1 MKNIAIILASG
12 TGERF
17 GENIPKQFYQFEGKT
32 ILEHAIDAFEKNK
45 NIDEIIL
52 VTNPKFRDLAE
63 EILAKNSY
71 KKISKVLNGG
81 KTRVESSYI
90 GTSEAPD
97 DANVLIHD
105 AVRAFVT
112 QKIIDDNINALQKYE
127 AVGTAIDT
135 VDTIIQVDENNIIT
149 TIPPRKSLKRVQT
162 PQSFRASLIKKAHQL
177 ALKDED
183 ASFTDDC
190 GLILRYN
197 LAPIH
202 IVEGDEINIK
212 ITHKNDLKVIENLQQ
227 FCLEQENE

>member
-1 MKNIAIILASG
+1 MKNFAIILASG

-17 GENIPKQFYQFEGKT
+17 GEKIPKQFYKFRNKT
-32 ILEHAIDAFEKNK
+32 LLEYSLDAFENNK

-71 KKISKVLNGG
+71 KKISHVLNGG
-81 KTRVESSYI
+81 KTRVESSHI
-90 GTSEAPD
+90 GTSQVSD
-97 DANVLIHD
+97 GANVLIHD

-112 QKIIDDNINALQKYE
+112 QKIIDDNIEALKNYE
-127 AVGTAIDT
+127 AVGTAIES
-135 VDTIIQVDENNIIT
+135 VDTIIQVNENNVIT
-149 TIPPRKSLKRVQT
+149 SIPQRKFLKRVQT
-162 PQSFRASLIKKAHQL
+162 PQSFRSELIKKAHEM

-183 ASFTDDC
+183 ANFTDDC

-202 IVEGDEINIK
+202 IVDGDEINLK
-212 ITHKNDLKVIENLQQ
+212 ITHKNDLKIVENL
-227 FCLEQENE
+227 LNEG

>member
-17 GENIPKQFYQFEGKT
+17 GENIPKQFFEFRGKT
-32 ILEHAIDAFEKNK
+32 LLEHALDTFDRNK

-63 EILAKNSY
+63 EILARSSY
-71 KKISKVLNGG
+71 TKITKVLNGG
-81 KTRVESSYI
+81 ATRVESSYI

-112 QKIIDDNINALQKYE
+112 PKIIDDNIEALKKYE
-127 AVGTAIDT
+127 AIGTAIDT
-135 VDTIIQVDENNIIT
+135 IDTIVQVDENSVIT
-149 TIPPRKSLKRVQT
+149 AIPTRKYLKRVQT
-162 PQSFRASLIKKAHQL
+162 PQSFRATLIKQAHRL
-177 ALKDED
+177 ALKEKNTN
-183 ASFTDDC
+183 FTDDC
-190 GLILRYN
+190 GLILHYK

-202 IVEGDEINIK
+202 IVEGDELNIK
-212 ITHKNDLKVIENLQQ
+212 ITHKNDLKVIENMLG
-227 FCLEQENE
+227 

>member
-12 TGERF
+12 NGERF
-17 GENIPKQFYQFEGKT
+17 GENIPKQFFVFRGKT
-32 ILEHAIDAFEKNK
+32 LLEHAIDAFEKNK

-71 KKISKVLNGG
+71 KKISKLLNGG

-112 QKIIDDNINALQKYE
+112 QKSINDNIEALKKYD

-135 VDTIIQVDENNIIT
+135 IDTIIQVDENNVIT
-149 TIPPRKSLKRVQT
+149 AVPTRKFLKRVQT
-162 PQSFRASLIKKAHQL
+162 PQSFKARLIKQAHEL
-177 ALKDED
+177 ALKDEN

-190 GLILRYN
+190 GLVLRYN
-197 LAPIH
+197 LAQIH
-202 IVEGDEINIK
+202 VVNGDELNIK
-212 ITHKNDLKVIENLQQ
+212 ITHKNDLNVIENMLG
-227 FCLEQENE
+227 

>member
-17 GENIPKQFYQFEGKT
+17 GEKIPKQFYKFEGKT
-32 ILEHAIDAFEKNK
+32 ILEHSIDAFEKNK

-63 EILAKNSY
+63 EILKNNDY
-71 KKISKVLNGG
+71 KKVTKLLNGG
-81 KTRVESSYI
+81 KTRVESSYV
-90 GTSEAPD
+90 GTSEAPEES
-97 DANVLIHD
+97 NILIHD

-112 QKIIDDNINALQKYE
+112 QKIIDDNIEALKKYE

-135 VDTIIQVDENNIIT
+135 VDTIIQVDENNVIT
-149 TIPPRKSLKRVQT
+149 AIPPRKFLKRVQT
-162 PQSFRASLIKKAHQL
+162 PQSFRANLIKKAHEM

-183 ASFTDDC
+183 ANFTDDC

-202 IVEGDEINIK
+202 IVDGDELNIK
-212 ITHKNDLKVIENLQQ
+212 ITHKNDLNVIKNMLS
-227 FCLEQENE
+227 

>member
-17 GENIPKQFYQFEGKT
+17 GENVPKQFYQFEGKT
-32 ILEHAIDAFEKNK
+32 LLEHAIDAFEKNK

-63 EILAKNSY
+63 NILNKNDY
-71 KKISKVLNGG
+71 KKITKVLNGG

-90 GTSEAPD
+90 GTSEAPEE
-97 DANVLIHD
+97 ANVLIHD

-112 QKIIDDNINALQKYE
+112 QKIIDDNIEALKKHE
-127 AVGTAIDT
+127 AVGTAIESI
-135 VDTIIQVDENNIIT
+135 DTIIRVDENNVIT
-149 TIPPRKSLKRVQT
+149 AIPPRKFLKRVQT
-162 PQSFRASLIKKAHQL
+162 PQSFRANLIKKAHEL
-177 ALKDED
+177 ALKDEN

-202 IVEGDEINIK
+202 IVDGDELNVK
-212 ITHKNDLKVIENLQQ
+212 ITHKNDLNVIKNMLS
-227 FCLEQENE
+227 

>member
-17 GENIPKQFYQFEGKT
+17 GEKIPKQFYKFEGKT
-32 ILEHAIDAFEKNK
+32 ILEHSIDAFENNK

-63 EILAKNSY
+63 EILKNNDY
-71 KKISKVLNGG
+71 KKVTKLLNGG
-81 KTRVESSYI
+81 KTRVESSYV
-90 GTSEAPD
+90 GTSEAPEES
-97 DANVLIHD
+97 NVLIHD

-112 QKIIDDNINALQKYE
+112 QKIIDDNIEALKKYE

-135 VDTIIQVDENNIIT
+135 VDTIIQVDKNNVIT
-149 TIPPRKSLKRVQT
+149 AIPPRKFLKRVQT
-162 PQSFRASLIKKAHQL
+162 PQSFRANLIKKAHEM

-183 ASFTDDC
+183 ANFTDDC

-202 IVEGDEINIK
+202 IVDGDELNIK
-212 ITHKNDLKVIENLQQ
+212 ITHKNDLNVIKNMLS
-227 FCLEQENE
+227 

>member
-17 GENIPKQFYQFEGKT
+17 GEKIPKQFYKFEGKT
-32 ILEHAIDAFEKNK
+32 ILEHSIDAFENNK

-63 EILAKNSY
+63 EILKNNDY
-71 KKISKVLNGG
+71 KKVTKLLNGG
-81 KTRVESSYI
+81 KTRVESSYV
-90 GTSEAPD
+90 GTSEAPEES
-97 DANVLIHD
+97 NVLIHD

-112 QKIIDDNINALQKYE
+112 QKIIDDNIEALKKYE

-135 VDTIIQVDENNIIT
+135 VDTIIQVDKNNVIT
-149 TIPPRKSLKRVQT
+149 AIPPRKFLKRVQT
-162 PQSFRASLIKKAHQL
+162 PQSFRANLIKKAHEM

-183 ASFTDDC
+183 ANFTDDC

-202 IVEGDEINIK
+202 IVDGDELNIK
-212 ITHKNDLKVIENLQQ
+212 ITHKNDLNIIKNMLG
-227 FCLEQENE
+227 

>member
-17 GENIPKQFYQFEGKT
+17 GEKIPKQFYKFEGKT
-32 ILEHAIDAFEKNK
+32 ILEHSIDAFEKNK

-63 EILAKNSY
+63 EILKNNDY
-71 KKISKVLNGG
+71 KKVTKLLNGG
-81 KTRVESSYI
+81 KTRVESSYV
-90 GTSEAPD
+90 GTSEAPEES
-97 DANVLIHD
+97 NVLIHD

-112 QKIIDDNINALQKYE
+112 QKIIDDNIEALKKYE

-135 VDTIIQVDENNIIT
+135 VDTIIQVDESNVIT
-149 TIPPRKSLKRVQT
+149 AIPPRKFLKRVQT
-162 PQSFRASLIKKAHQL
+162 PQSFRANLIKKAHEM

-183 ASFTDDC
+183 ANFTDDC

-197 LAPIH
+197 LASIH
-202 IVEGDEINIK
+202 IVDGDELNVK
-212 ITHKNDLKVIENLQQ
+212 ITHKNDLNVIKNMLS
-227 FCLEQENE
+227 

>member
-17 GENIPKQFYQFEGKT
+17 GEKIPKQFYKFEGKT
-32 ILEHAIDAFEKNK
+32 ILEHSIDAFEKNK

-63 EILAKNSY
+63 EILKNNDY
-71 KKISKVLNGG
+71 KKVTKLLNGG
-81 KTRVESSYI
+81 KTRVESSYV
-90 GTSEAPD
+90 GTSEAPEES
-97 DANVLIHD
+97 NVLIHD

-112 QKIIDDNINALQKYE
+112 QKIIDDNIEALKKYE

-135 VDTIIQVDENNIIT
+135 VDTIIQVDESNVIT
-149 TIPPRKSLKRVQT
+149 AIPPRKFLKRVQT
-162 PQSFRASLIKKAHQL
+162 PQSFRANLIKKAHEM

-183 ASFTDDC
+183 ANFTDDC

-202 IVEGDEINIK
+202 IVDGDELNVK
-212 ITHKNDLKVIENLQQ
+212 ITHKNDLNIIKNMLS
-227 FCLEQENE
+227 

>member
-32 ILEHAIDAFEKNK
+32 LLEHAIDAFEKNK

-63 EILAKNSY
+63 NILNKNDY
-71 KKISKVLNGG
+71 KKITKVLNGG

-90 GTSEAPD
+90 GTSEAPEE
-97 DANVLIHD
+97 ANVLIHD

-112 QKIIDDNINALQKYE
+112 QKIIDDNIEALKNYE
-127 AVGTAIDT
+127 AVGTAIESI
-135 VDTIIQVDENNIIT
+135 DTIIQVDENNVIT
-149 TIPPRKSLKRVQT
+149 AIPPRKFLKRVQT
-162 PQSFRASLIKKAHQL
+162 PQSFRANLIKKAHEL
-177 ALKDED
+177 ALKDEN

-202 IVEGDEINIK
+202 IVDGDELNIK
-212 ITHKNDLKVIENLQQ
+212 ITHKNDLNLVKNM
-227 FCLEQENE
+227 LG

>member
-32 ILEHAIDAFEKNK
+32 ILEYAIDAFEKNK

-63 EILAKNSY
+63 EILNKNDY
-71 KKISKVLNGG
+71 KKITKLLNGG

-97 DANVLIHD
+97 EANVLIHD

-112 QKIIDDNINALQKYE
+112 QKIIDDNIEALQKYE

-135 VDTIIQVDENNIIT
+135 VDTIIQVDESDVVT
-149 TIPPRKSLKRVQT
+149 AIPPRKFLKRVQT
-162 PQSFRASLIKKAHQL
+162 PQSFRAKLIKQAHKL
-177 ALKDED
+177 ALKDEN

-202 IVEGDEINIK
+202 IVEGDEINLK
-212 ITHKNDLKVIENLQQ
+212 ITHKNDLNVIKNMLG
-227 FCLEQENE
+227 

>member
-17 GENIPKQFYQFEGKT
+17 GEKIPKQFYKFEGKT
-32 ILEHAIDAFEKNK
+32 ILEHSIDAFEKNK

-63 EILAKNSY
+63 EILKNNDY
-71 KKISKVLNGG
+71 KKVTKLLNGG
-81 KTRVESSYI
+81 KTRVESSYV
-90 GTSEAPD
+90 GTSEAPEES
-97 DANVLIHD
+97 NVLIHD

-112 QKIIDDNINALQKYE
+112 QKIIDDNIEALKKYE

-135 VDTIIQVDENNIIT
+135 VDTIIQVDENNVIT
-149 TIPPRKSLKRVQT
+149 AIPPRKFLKRVQT
-162 PQSFRASLIKKAHQL
+162 PQSFRANLIKKAHEM

-183 ASFTDDC
+183 ANFTDDC

-197 LAPIH
+197 LASIH
-202 IVEGDEINIK
+202 IVDGDELNVK
-212 ITHKNDLKVIENLQQ
+212 ITHKNDLNVIKNMLS
-227 FCLEQENE
+227 

>member
-32 ILEHAIDAFEKNK
+32 LLEHAIDAFEKNK

-63 EILAKNSY
+63 NILNKNDY
-71 KKISKVLNGG
+71 KKITKVLNGG

-90 GTSEAPD
+90 GTSETPK

-112 QKIIDDNINALQKYE
+112 QKIIDDNIEALKKHE
-127 AVGTAIDT
+127 AVGTAIESI
-135 VDTIIQVDENNIIT
+135 DTIIQVDKNNVIT
-149 TIPPRKSLKRVQT
+149 AIPPRKFLKRVQT
-162 PQSFRASLIKKAHQL
+162 PQSFRANLIKKAHEL
-177 ALKDED
+177 ALKDEN

-202 IVEGDEINIK
+202 IVDGDKINLK
-212 ITHKNDLKVIENLQQ
+212 ITQKNDLKIIENL
-227 FCLEQENE
+227 LDRGV

>member
-17 GENIPKQFYQFEGKT
+17 GEKIPKQFYKFEGKT
-32 ILEHAIDAFEKNK
+32 ILEHSIDAFENNK

-63 EILAKNSY
+63 EILKNNDY
-71 KKISKVLNGG
+71 KKVTKLLNGG
-81 KTRVESSYI
+81 KTRVESSYV
-90 GTSEAPD
+90 GTSEAPEES
-97 DANVLIHD
+97 NVLIHD

-112 QKIIDDNINALQKYE
+112 QKIIDDNIEALKKYE

-135 VDTIIQVDENNIIT
+135 VDTIIQVDENNVIT
-149 TIPPRKSLKRVQT
+149 AIPPRKFLKRVQT
-162 PQSFRASLIKKAHQL
+162 PQSFRANLIKKAHEM

-183 ASFTDDC
+183 ANFTDDC

-202 IVEGDEINIK
+202 IVDGDELNVK
-212 ITHKNDLKVIENLQQ
+212 ITHKNDLNIIKNMLS
-227 FCLEQENE
+227 

>member
-32 ILEHAIDAFEKNK
+32 LLEHAIDAFEKNK

-63 EILAKNSY
+63 NILNKNDY
-71 KKISKVLNGG
+71 KKITKVLNGG

-90 GTSEAPD
+90 GTSEAPEE
-97 DANVLIHD
+97 ANVLIHD

-112 QKIIDDNINALQKYE
+112 QKIIDDNIEALKKHE
-127 AVGTAIDT
+127 AVGTAIESI
-135 VDTIIQVDENNIIT
+135 DTIIQVDKNNVIT
-149 TIPPRKSLKRVQT
+149 AIPPRKFLKRVQT
-162 PQSFRASLIKKAHQL
+162 PQSFRANLIKKAHEL
-177 ALKDED
+177 ALKDEN

-202 IVEGDEINIK
+202 IVDGDELNIK
-212 ITHKNDLKVIENLQQ
+212 ITHKNDLNIIKNMLG
-227 FCLEQENE
+227 

>member
-17 GENIPKQFYQFEGKT
+17 GENIPKQFFKFKGKT
-32 ILEHAIDAFEKNK
+32 LLEHSIDAFEQNN
-45 NIDEIIL
+45 NIDEIFV

-63 EILAKNSY
+63 KILEKNKY
-71 KKISKVLNGG
+71 KKVTKLLNGG

-90 GTSEAPD
+90 GTSEAPENS
-97 DANVLIHD
+97 NVLIHD

-112 QKIIDDNINALQKYE
+112 QKIINNNTEALKNYD

-135 VDTIIQVDENNIIT
+135 IDTIIQVDEKNIINA
-149 TIPPRKSLKRVQT
+149 IPQRKFLKRVQT
-162 PQSFRASLIKKAHQL
+162 PQSFRANLIKKAHEL
-177 ALKDED
+177 ALKDEN

-190 GLILRYN
+190 GLILRYK

-202 IVEGDEINIK
+202 IVEGDEINLK
-212 ITHKNDLKVIENLQQ
+212 ITHKNDLNMIEKMLG
-227 FCLEQENE
+227 

>member
-17 GENIPKQFYQFEGKT
+17 GENVPKQFYQFEGKT
-32 ILEHAIDAFEKNK
+32 LLEHAIDAFEKNK

-63 EILAKNSY
+63 NILNKNDY
-71 KKISKVLNGG
+71 KKITKVLNGG

-90 GTSEAPD
+90 GTSEAPEE
-97 DANVLIHD
+97 ANVLIHD

-112 QKIIDDNINALQKYE
+112 QKIIDDNIEALKKHE
-127 AVGTAIDT
+127 AVGTAIESI
-135 VDTIIQVDENNIIT
+135 DTIIQVDENNVIT
-149 TIPPRKSLKRVQT
+149 AIPPRKLLKRVQT
-162 PQSFRASLIKKAHQL
+162 PQSFRANLIKKAHEL
-177 ALKDED
+177 ALKDEN

-202 IVEGDEINIK
+202 IVDGDEINLK
-212 ITHKNDLKVIENLQQ
+212 ITQKNDLKIIENL
-227 FCLEQENE
+227 LDRGV

>member
-17 GENIPKQFYQFEGKT
+17 GEKIPKQFYKFEGKT
-32 ILEHAIDAFEKNK
+32 ILEHSIDAFENNK

-63 EILAKNSY
+63 EILKNNDY
-71 KKISKVLNGG
+71 KKVTKLLNGG
-81 KTRVESSYI
+81 KTRVESSYV
-90 GTSEAPD
+90 GTSEAPEES
-97 DANVLIHD
+97 NVLIHD

-112 QKIIDDNINALQKYE
+112 QKIIDDNIEALKKYE

-135 VDTIIQVDENNIIT
+135 VDTIIQVDKNNVIT
-149 TIPPRKSLKRVQT
+149 AIPPRKFLKRVQT
-162 PQSFRASLIKKAHQL
+162 PQSFRANLIKKAHEM

-183 ASFTDDC
+183 ANFTDDC

-202 IVEGDEINIK
+202 IVDGDELNIK
-212 ITHKNDLKVIENLQQ
+212 ITHKNDLNAIKNMLS
-227 FCLEQENE
+227 

>member
-17 GENIPKQFYQFEGKT
+17 GEKIPKQFYKFEGKT
-32 ILEHAIDAFEKNK
+32 ILEHSIDAFENNK

-63 EILAKNSY
+63 EILKNNDY
-71 KKISKVLNGG
+71 KKVTKLLNGG
-81 KTRVESSYI
+81 KTRVESSYV
-90 GTSEAPD
+90 GTSEAPEES
-97 DANVLIHD
+97 NVLIHD

-112 QKIIDDNINALQKYE
+112 QKIIDDNIEALKKYE

-135 VDTIIQVDENNIIT
+135 VDTIIQVDENNVIT
-149 TIPPRKSLKRVQT
+149 AIPPRKFLKRVQT
-162 PQSFRASLIKKAHQL
+162 PQSFKANLIKKAHEM

-183 ASFTDDC
+183 ANFTDDC

-202 IVEGDEINIK
+202 IVDGDELNVK
-212 ITHKNDLKVIENLQQ
+212 ITHKNDLNVIKNMLS
-227 FCLEQENE
+227 

>member
-17 GENIPKQFYQFEGKT
+17 GEKIPKQFYKFEGKT
-32 ILEHAIDAFEKNK
+32 ILEHSIDAFEKNK

-63 EILAKNSY
+63 EILRNNDY
-71 KKISKVLNGG
+71 KKVTKLLNGG
-81 KTRVESSYI
+81 KTRVESSYV
-90 GTSEAPD
+90 GTSEAPEES
-97 DANVLIHD
+97 NVLIHD

-112 QKIIDDNINALQKYE
+112 QKIIDDNIEALKKYE

-135 VDTIIQVDENNIIT
+135 VDTIIQVDESNVIT
-149 TIPPRKSLKRVQT
+149 AIPPRKFLKRVQT
-162 PQSFRASLIKKAHQL
+162 PQSFRANLIKKAHEM

-183 ASFTDDC
+183 ANFTDDC

-202 IVEGDEINIK
+202 IVDGDELNVK
-212 ITHKNDLKVIENLQQ
+212 ITHKNDLNVIKNMLS
-227 FCLEQENE
+227 

>member
-1 MKNIAIILASG
+1 MKNFAIILASG

-17 GENIPKQFYQFEGKT
+17 GEKIPKQFYQFRNKT
-32 ILEHAIDAFEKNK
+32 LLEYSIDAFENNS

-52 VTNPKFRDLAE
+52 VTNPNFRDLTE
-63 EILAKNSY
+63 EILAKNNY
-71 KKISKVLNGG
+71 RKISKVLNGG

-90 GTSEAPD
+90 GTSQVPN

-112 QKIIDDNINALQKYE
+112 QKIIDDNIEALKKYE
-127 AVGTAIDT
+127 AVGTAIESI
-135 VDTIIQVDENNIIT
+135 DTIIQVDENNVIT
-149 TIPPRKSLKRVQT
+149 AIPPRKFLKRVQT
-162 PQSFRASLIKKAHQL
+162 PQSFRANLIKKAHEL
-177 ALKDED
+177 ALKDEN

-202 IVEGDEINIK
+202 IVDGDEINLK
-212 ITHKNDLKVIENLQQ
+212 ITQKNDLKIIENL
-227 FCLEQENE
+227 LDRGV

>member
-17 GENIPKQFYQFEGKT
+17 GEKIPKQFYKFEGKT
-32 ILEHAIDAFEKNK
+32 ILEHSIDAFEKNK

-63 EILAKNSY
+63 EILKNNDY
-71 KKISKVLNGG
+71 KKVTKLLNGG
-81 KTRVESSYI
+81 KTRVESSYV
-90 GTSEAPD
+90 GTSEAPEES
-97 DANVLIHD
+97 NVLIHD

-112 QKIIDDNINALQKYE
+112 QKIIDDNIEALKKYE

-135 VDTIIQVDENNIIT
+135 VDTIIQVDENNVIT
-149 TIPPRKSLKRVQT
+149 AIPPRKFLKRVQT
-162 PQSFRASLIKKAHQL
+162 PQSFRANLIKKAHEM

-183 ASFTDDC
+183 ANFTDDC

-202 IVEGDEINIK
+202 IVDGDELNIK
-212 ITHKNDLKVIENLQQ
+212 ITHKNDLNVIKNMLS
-227 FCLEQENE
+227 

>member
-63 EILAKNSY
+63 EILNKNDY
-71 KKISKVLNGG
+71 KKITKLLNGG

-97 DANVLIHD
+97 EANVLIHD

-112 QKIIDDNINALQKYE
+112 QKIIDDNIEALQKYE

-135 VDTIIQVDENNIIT
+135 VDTIIQVDKNDVVT
-149 TIPPRKSLKRVQT
+149 AIPPRKFLKRVQT
-162 PQSFRASLIKKAHQL
+162 PQSFKANLIKKAHEL
-177 ALKDED
+177 ALKDEN

-202 IVEGDEINIK
+202 IVDGDELNIK
-212 ITHKNDLKVIENLQQ
+212 ITHKNDLNIIKNMLG
-227 FCLEQENE
+227 

>member
-17 GENIPKQFYQFEGKT
+17 GEKIPKKFYKFEGKT
-32 ILEHAIDAFEKNK
+32 ILEHSIDAFENNK

-63 EILAKNSY
+63 EILKNNDY
-71 KKISKVLNGG
+71 KKVTKLLNGG
-81 KTRVESSYI
+81 KTRVESSYV
-90 GTSEAPD
+90 GTSEAPEES
-97 DANVLIHD
+97 NVLIHD

-112 QKIIDDNINALQKYE
+112 QKIIDDNIEALKKYE

-135 VDTIIQVDENNIIT
+135 VDTIIQVDKNNVIT
-149 TIPPRKSLKRVQT
+149 AIPPRKFLKRVQT
-162 PQSFRASLIKKAHQL
+162 PQSFRANLIKKAHEM

-183 ASFTDDC
+183 ANFTDDC

-202 IVEGDEINIK
+202 IVDGDELNIK
-212 ITHKNDLKVIENLQQ
+212 ITHKNDLNVIKNMLS
-227 FCLEQENE
+227 

>member
-17 GENIPKQFYQFEGKT
+17 GENIPKQFFEFRGKT
-32 ILEHAIDAFEKNK
+32 LLEHALDTFERNK

-63 EILAKNSY
+63 EILARSSY
-71 KKISKVLNGG
+71 TKITKVLNGG
-81 KTRVESSYI
+81 ATRVESSYI

-112 QKIIDDNINALQKYE
+112 PKIIDDNIEALKKYE
-127 AVGTAIDT
+127 AIGTAIDT
-135 VDTIIQVDENNIIT
+135 IDTIVQVDENSVIT
-149 TIPPRKSLKRVQT
+149 AIPTRKYLKRVQT
-162 PQSFRASLIKKAHQL
+162 PQSFRATLIKQAHRL
-177 ALKDED
+177 ALKEENTN
-183 ASFTDDC
+183 FTDDC
-190 GLILRYN
+190 GLILHYK

-202 IVEGDEINIK
+202 IVEGDELNIK
-212 ITHKNDLKVIENLQQ
+212 ITHKNDLKVIENMLG
-227 FCLEQENE
+227 

>member
-12 TGERF
+12 NGERF
-17 GENIPKQFYQFEGKT
+17 GENIPKQFFVFRGKT
-32 ILEHAIDAFEKNK
+32 LLEHAIDAFEKNK

-71 KKISKVLNGG
+71 KKISKLLNGG

-112 QKIIDDNINALQKYE
+112 QKSINDNL
-127 AVGTAIDT
+127 
-135 VDTIIQVDENNIIT
+135 
-149 TIPPRKSLKRVQT
+149 
-162 PQSFRASLIKKAHQL
+162 SLI
-177 ALKDED
+177 
-183 ASFTDDC
+183 
-190 GLILRYN
+190 
-197 LAPIH
+197 H
-202 IVEGDEINIK
+202 I
-212 ITHKNDLKVIENLQQ
+212 
-227 FCLEQENE
+227 

>member
-17 GENIPKQFYQFEGKT
+17 GEKIPKQFYKFEGKT
-32 ILEHAIDAFEKNK
+32 ILEHSIDAFEKNK

-63 EILAKNSY
+63 EILKNNDY
-71 KKISKVLNGG
+71 KKVTKLLNGG
-81 KTRVESSYI
+81 KTRVESSYV
-90 GTSEAPD
+90 GTSETPEES
-97 DANVLIHD
+97 NVLIHD

-112 QKIIDDNINALQKYE
+112 QKIIDDNIEALKKYE

-135 VDTIIQVDENNIIT
+135 VDTIIQVDESNVIT
-149 TIPPRKSLKRVQT
+149 AIPPRKFLKRVQT
-162 PQSFRASLIKKAHQL
+162 PQSFRANLIKKAHEM

-183 ASFTDDC
+183 ANFTDDC

-202 IVEGDEINIK
+202 IVDGDELNVK
-212 ITHKNDLKVIENLQQ
+212 ITHKNDLNVIKNML
-227 FCLEQENE
+227 

>member
-17 GENIPKQFYQFEGKT
+17 GEKIPKQFYKFEGKT
-32 ILEHAIDAFEKNK
+32 ILEHSIDAFENNK

-63 EILAKNSY
+63 EILKNNDY
-71 KKISKVLNGG
+71 KKVTKLLNGG
-81 KTRVESSYI
+81 KTRVESSYV
-90 GTSEAPD
+90 GTSEAPEES
-97 DANVLIHD
+97 NVLIHD

-112 QKIIDDNINALQKYE
+112 QKIIDDNIEALKKYE

-135 VDTIIQVDENNIIT
+135 VDTIIQVDENNVIT
-149 TIPPRKSLKRVQT
+149 AIPPRKFLKRVQT
-162 PQSFRASLIKKAHQL
+162 PQSFRANLIKKAHGM

-183 ASFTDDC
+183 ANFTDDC

-202 IVEGDEINIK
+202 IVDGDELNVK
-212 ITHKNDLKVIENLQQ
+212 ITHKNDLNIIKNMLS
-227 FCLEQENE
+227 

>member
-32 ILEHAIDAFEKNK
+32 LLEHAIDAFEKNK

-63 EILAKNSY
+63 NILNKNDY
-71 KKISKVLNGG
+71 KKITKVLNGG

-90 GTSEAPD
+90 GTSEAPEE
-97 DANVLIHD
+97 ANVLIHD

-112 QKIIDDNINALQKYE
+112 QKIIDDNIEALKKYE
-127 AVGTAIDT
+127 AVGTAIES
-135 VDTIIQVDENNIIT
+135 VDTIIQVDENNVIT
-149 TIPPRKSLKRVQT
+149 AIPPRKFLKRVQT
-162 PQSFRASLIKKAHQL
+162 PQSFRANLIKKAHEL
-177 ALKDED
+177 ALKDKNT
-183 ASFTDDC
+183 SFTDDC

-202 IVEGDEINIK
+202 IVDGDEINLK
-212 ITHKNDLKVIENLQQ
+212 ITQKNDLNIIKNMLG
-227 FCLEQENE
+227 

>member
-17 GENIPKQFYQFEGKT
+17 GEKIPKQFYKFEGKT
-32 ILEHAIDAFEKNK
+32 ILEHSIDAFEKNK

-63 EILAKNSY
+63 EILKNNDY
-71 KKISKVLNGG
+71 KKVTKLLNGG
-81 KTRVESSYI
+81 KTRVESSYV
-90 GTSEAPD
+90 GTSEAPEES
-97 DANVLIHD
+97 NVLIHD

-112 QKIIDDNINALQKYE
+112 QKIIDDNIEALKKYE

-135 VDTIIQVDENNIIT
+135 VDTIIQVDKNNVIT
-149 TIPPRKSLKRVQT
+149 AIPPRKFLKRVQT
-162 PQSFRASLIKKAHQL
+162 PQSFRANLIKKAHEM

-183 ASFTDDC
+183 ANFTDDC

-202 IVEGDEINIK
+202 IVDGDELNVK
-212 ITHKNDLKVIENLQQ
+212 ITHKNDLNVIKNMLS
-227 FCLEQENE
+227 